1 MMTRRA
7 VLGSV
12 VAASSCAVAGC
23 STTDDSAAET
33 EFRTRLTDAGIDLVD
48 SSRETSVDSVA
59 ITYVPRSGNQNVMAD
74 EIGTITGIFFQRV
87 DAGWDVSRLDGT
99 MVSADEQPVAEWFAD
114 VEWYEQLQAG
124 ELTANELSIRV
135 LDTLSPVEET
145 S

>member
-1 MMTRRA
+1 
-7 VLGSV
+7 
-12 VAASSCAVAGC
+12 
-23 STTDDSAAET
+23 
-33 EFRTRLTDAGIDLVD
+33 
-48 SSRETSVDSVA
+48 VA